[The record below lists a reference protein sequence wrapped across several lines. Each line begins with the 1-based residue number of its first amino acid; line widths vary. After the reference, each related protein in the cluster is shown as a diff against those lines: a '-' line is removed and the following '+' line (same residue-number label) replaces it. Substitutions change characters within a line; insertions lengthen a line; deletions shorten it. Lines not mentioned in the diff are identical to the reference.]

1 MKVNVIDPRHHD
13 QQQQKERLRLLAAAE
28 DPSADLSDP
37 GAEAAAAAAEA
48 HALVP
53 SHANRNMKL
62 GKLDLDIDVDG
73 GVYFGSA
80 GDGRDALGEGG
91 NASNRPRRRGPTPI
105 HRAVNAGEGRRA
117 FGSPACVCVCV
128 CTHNG
133 LEVSFF
139 RAG

>member
-13 QQQQKERLRLLAAAE
+13 QQQQKERLSLLAAAE
-28 DPSADLSDP
+28 GPSADLSDP
-37 GAEAAAAAAEA
+37 GAEAAAAAAAEA

-80 GDGRDALGEGG
+80 GDGREALGEGG

-105 HRAVNAGEGRRA
+105 HRAVNAGE
-117 FGSPACVCVCV
+117 
-128 CTHNG
+128 
-133 LEVSFF
+133 E
-139 RAG
+139 